1 MKRIFAL
8 ALCAFLFASAGAQAA
23 AADRYKFDPA
33 HTQVLF
39 SIEHMGL
46 SRPFGRFD
54 KTDGGYTFDPADVEH
69 STVEATIDVNSLDM
83 GLDKWNE
90 HLKSKDFFN
99 AAQFPTMTF
108 KSTKIEKT
116 GEKTGKLTGD
126 LTLLGVTKPVTLD
139 VTYFKTAP
147 HPMNKNLMSG
157 FTAQGTLKRS
167 DFGMGAY
174 IPMVG
179 DDVTLMIN
187 VEGIRQDFDAVEK
200 K

>member
-1 MKRIFAL
+1 MKKTLLFAL
-8 ALCAFLFASAGAQAA
+8 TLFLLAPAAARA
-23 AADRYKFDPA
+23 AADHYKFDPA
-33 HTQVLF
+33 HTQVIF

-46 SRPFGRFD
+46 SHPFGRFD
-54 KTDGGYTFDPADVEH
+54 KTEGGYTFNPADVEH
-69 STVEATIDVNSLDM
+69 SAVDATIDINSLDM
-83 GLDKWNE
+83 GSDKWNE

-126 LTLLGVTKPVTLD
+126 LTLLGVTKSVTLD

-147 HPMNKNLMSG
+147 HPMNKNMMSG
-157 FTAQGTLKRS
+157 FRATGTLKRS
-167 DFGMGAY
+167 DFGMTAY
-174 IPMVG
+174 APMIG
-179 DDVTLMIN
+179 DEVEIMIN